1 MSVKVNS
8 IKNIKMVYDI
18 RWILPNMRNQSKLWT
33 IASTITVAAVGLFSK
48 IFIGWLSKTKIHNL
62 KTMSLLLDKRPKN
75 VPLLTVSNH
84 HSCFDDPGLWGTLN
98 WRHLLRPSVMRWSLA
113 AHDIC
118 FTCWQHASFFALG
131 KCIPVIRG
139 AGVYQEAVDLCI
151 ELLATGSWV
160 HIFPEGKV
168 NMTKEHMR
176 FKWGVGRMIFEAPVT
191 PIVLPIWHIG
201 MDDVLPNEPPYYLH
215 IKKKLTFN
223 YGEPIDLTDMVK
235 SLKEK
240 KVTDVEARKAITDF
254 LEEELYKLKVKT
266 EELHKNNFP

>member
-8 IKNIKMVYDI
+8 IKNIKMLYDI
-18 RWILPNMRNQSKLWT
+18 KWIFPNLRNQSRLWT
-33 IASTITVAAVGLFSK
+33 IASTITVAAVGIFSK
-48 IFIGWLSKTKIHNL
+48 IIIGWLSKTKIHNL
-62 KTMSLLLDKRPKN
+62 KTMSLLLDRPKN

-98 WRHLLRPSVMRWSLA
+98 WRHLLKPSLMRWSLA

-151 ELLATGSWV
+151 ELLAAGSWV

-191 PIVLPIWHIG
+191 PIILPIWHIG

-223 YGEPIDLTDMVK
+223 YGEPIDLTEMVK